1 MAAYSP
7 ARAYRRARSA
17 VAREMFRQPAAC
29 SRVRSL
35 KKRLS
40 WQVIRKFADYFEGR
54 LECSRSQLLTSKA
67 RTS

>member
-1 MAAYSP
+1 MAGYSP

-17 VAREMFRQPAAC
+17 VEGEMFRQPAAC
-29 SRVRSL
+29 VRVRPR

-54 LECSRSQLLTSKA
+54 RECSRSQLLTSKT